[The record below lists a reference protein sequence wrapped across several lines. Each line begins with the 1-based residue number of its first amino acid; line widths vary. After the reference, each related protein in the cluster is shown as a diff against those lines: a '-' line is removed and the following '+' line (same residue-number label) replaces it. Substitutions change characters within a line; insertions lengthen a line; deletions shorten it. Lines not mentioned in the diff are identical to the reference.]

1 MKIHSMHD
9 EKSIITYWNNKWIV
23 RDTVSKVNAM
33 YIEKAV
39 EINIIYF
46 NKNAIDEAHSQDL

>member
-1 MKIHSMHD
+1 MHD

>member
-1 MKIHSMHD
+1 MKIHSMHGG
-9 EKSIITYWNNKWIV
+9 KSIFTYWNNKWIV

-33 YIEKAV
+33 YIDKAV

-46 NKNAIDEAHSQDL
+46 NKNTIDETHSQDL